1 MVASYCGLGDLN
13 MIPNWAEGEG
23 VREERAEWRNGLA
36 RAISL
41 KPEGFQVTTKGY
53 REKNTEPSFRIYLN

>member
-1 MVASYCGLGDLN
+1 

>member
-1 MVASYCGLGDLN
+1 

-41 KPEGFQVTTKGY
+41 KPEGFQVTGKRT
-53 REKNTEPSFRIYLN
+53 PSPRSVSI